1 MANEMTPVKEEL
13 EATVKTEDNLD
24 IEAVYAFL
32 RKKGLRSTE
41 DLLRKEAGLGS
52 GTSLNNS
59 SGVGSSTVDSKANV
73 QGDSSVLSS
82 YKSEG
87 KSRSSDCENDI
98 MYLVAQQ
105 KLTFLI
111 LIGDPSLYSAV
122 YSDLSRFIESS
133 LDVYRHE
140 LSLILYPVFV
150 HMYLELVYNGHET
163 AAKDF
168 IATFGPRQE
177 SFYQEDI
184 KKLSYI
190 TKREH
195 MRGSELMEN
204 FRTSQFTVRM
214 SRDSKRFYNL
224 NCQIDTEK

>member
-87 KSRSSDCENDI
+87 KSRSFYSENDI
-98 MYLVAQQ
+98 TCPTKTNIFYL
-105 KLTFLI
+105 
-111 LIGDPSLYSAV
+111 D
-122 YSDLSRFIESS
+122 R
-133 LDVYRHE
+133 
-140 LSLILYPVFV
+140 
-150 HMYLELVYNGHET
+150 
-163 AAKDF
+163 
-168 IATFGPRQE
+168 
-177 SFYQEDI
+177 
-184 KKLSYI
+184 
-190 TKREH
+190 
-195 MRGSELMEN
+195 
-204 FRTSQFTVRM
+204 
-214 SRDSKRFYNL
+214 
-224 NCQIDTEK
+224 